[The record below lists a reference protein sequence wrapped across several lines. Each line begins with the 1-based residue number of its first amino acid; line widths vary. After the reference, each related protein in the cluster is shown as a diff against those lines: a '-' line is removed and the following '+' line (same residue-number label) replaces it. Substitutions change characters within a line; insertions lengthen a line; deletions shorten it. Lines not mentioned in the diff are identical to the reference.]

1 MKKIAILTQP
11 LKYNYGGILQA
22 FALQKI
28 VKDLGYEVTTI
39 DRQIE
44 QVSIIRK
51 TLQYFRNETYYR
63 IINQRKSFFFEGQ
76 LNFIYNNTIQF
87 ILRNINRSEYIDNTS
102 DLKNHFHKNNY
113 DAIIVGSDQTW
124 RPIYSPNIYNY
135 FFDFLNDNNEIRKIS
150 YASSFGT
157 DKWEFS
163 KIETEKCKN
172 LIQQFDAISV
182 REYSGIDLCNDHLN
196 ANARLVLDPTLLL
209 KKEDYIN
216 IINTSEINLKSV
228 NGIFTYILD
237 KTDNKNKII
246 KKASS
251 LLSLPVFSNQPVE
264 VYGVSNSNEIGDYVY
279 PPVEGWLNAFLKAD
293 FVIADSFHGIV
304 FSIIFNKNF
313 IAIGN
318 KERGLSRFK
327 SLLKL
332 FSLEDRLVEEE
343 GELPENLLFDKI
355 DYEKINRVL
364 DGLRIESIHFLK
376 NNLLVC

>member
-11 LKYNYGGILQA
+11 LKHNYGGILQA
-22 FALQKI
+22 FALQKV
-28 VKDLGYEVTTI
+28 VKDLGYEAITI
-39 DRQIE
+39 DRQFKK
-44 QVSIIRK
+44 VST
-51 TLQYFRNETYYR
+51 TLETLRYFKNTTYNR
-63 IINQRKSFFFEGQ
+63 VLNKRRPLFLRRQ
-76 LNFIYNNTIQF
+76 LNHIYNSTIQF
-87 ILRNINRSEYIDNTS
+87 ILRNIKRSEYIDTTR

-113 DAIIVGSDQTW
+113 DTVIVGSDQTW

-135 FFDFLNDNNEIRKIS
+135 FFDFLQDNTKIRKIS
-150 YASSFGT
+150 YAASFGT
-157 DKWEFS
+157 DMWEFS
-163 KIETEKCKN
+163 GIETQKCSE

-182 REYSGIDLCNDHLN
+182 REYSAIDLCNNYLN
-196 ANARLVLDPTLLL
+196 VNTQLVLDPTLLL

-216 IINTSEINLKSV
+216 VIDTSSINLNSV

-251 LLSLPVFSNQPVE
+251 LLSLPIFSNQPAE
-264 VYGVSNSNEIGDYVY
+264 VYGVSDSNEIKDYVY

-293 FVIADSFHGIV
+293 FIIADSFHGIV

-332 FSLEDRLVEEE
+332 FNLEERLVAEE
-343 GELPENLLFDKI
+343 GDLPENLLFDKI
-355 DYEKINRVL
+355 DYGKVNKIL

-376 NNLLVC
+376 NNL